1 VIAQD
6 FFCPKKNLC
15 CKGGDFMLWEGASC
29 ICLMEGKL
37 LMVLQGKPEEEKRW
51 SVPSGG
57 LEKDETIEDCCI
69 REVWEETGYVVEI
82 KEKLHIKE
90 DVSFGI
96 LFKVQYFLAEVITRS
111 PIIQDPDGLIY
122 DIRWV
127 SFEELKHLPLS
138 FPEDRE
144 LLMSYLSPASEIL

>member
-1 VIAQD
+1 MI
-6 FFCPKKNLC
+6 
-15 CKGGDFMLWEGASC
+15 WEGASC
-29 ICLMEGKL
+29 ICQNDGKL
-37 LMVLQGKPEEEKRW
+37 LMVLQGTPEEEKRW

-57 LEKDETIEDCCI
+57 LEIGETLEDCAI
-69 REVWEETGYVVEI
+69 REVWEETGYVVKI

-90 DVSFGI
+90 GISFGI
-96 LFKVQYFLAEVITRS
+96 QFKVQYFSAEIVGGS

-127 SFEELKHLPLS
+127 SFEELKLLNLS

-144 LLMSYLSPASEIL
+144 LLMNYLAPFADII

>member
-1 VIAQD
+1 MI
-6 FFCPKKNLC
+6 
-15 CKGGDFMLWEGASC
+15 WEGASC
-29 ICLMEGKL
+29 ICQNDGKL
-37 LMVLQGKPEEEKRW
+37 LMVLQGTPEEEKRW

-57 LEKDETIEDCCI
+57 LEMGETLEDCAI
-69 REVWEETGYVVEI
+69 REVWEETGYVVKI

-90 DVSFGI
+90 GISFGI
-96 LFKVQYFLAEVITRS
+96 QFKVQYFSAEIVGGS

-127 SFEELKHLPLS
+127 SFEELKLLNLS

-144 LLMSYLSPASEIL
+144 LLMNYLAPFADII

>member
-1 VIAQD
+1 
-6 FFCPKKNLC
+6 
-15 CKGGDFMLWEGASC
+15 MLWEGASC

-57 LEKDETIEDCCI
+57 LEKGETIEECCV
-69 REVWEETGYVVEI
+69 REVWEETGYVVKI

-90 DVSFGI
+90 GVSFGI
-96 LFKVQYFLAEVITRS
+96 LFKVQYFLAEVIIGS

-127 SFEELKHLPLS
+127 SFEELKLLTLS

>member
-1 VIAQD
+1 
-6 FFCPKKNLC
+6 
-15 CKGGDFMLWEGASC
+15 MLWEGASC

-51 SVPSGG
+51 SVPSGE
-57 LEKDETIEDCCI
+57 LEKGETIEECCV
-69 REVWEETGYVVEI
+69 REVWEETGYVVKI

-90 DVSFGI
+90 GVSFGI
-96 LFKVQYFLAEVITRS
+96 LFKVQYFLAEVITGS

-127 SFEELKHLPLS
+127 SFEELKLLPLS

>member
-1 VIAQD
+1 
-6 FFCPKKNLC
+6 
-15 CKGGDFMLWEGASC
+15 MLWEGASC
-29 ICLMEGKL
+29 MCLMEGKL

-57 LEKDETIEDCCI
+57 LEKDETIEECCI
-69 REVWEETGYVVEI
+69 REVWEETGYVVKI

-90 DVSFGI
+90 GISFGI
-96 LFKVQYFLAEVITRS
+96 LFKVQYFLAEIITGS

-127 SFEELKHLPLS
+127 SFEELKLLTLS

>member
-1 VIAQD
+1 MI
-6 FFCPKKNLC
+6 
-15 CKGGDFMLWEGASC
+15 WEGASC
-29 ICLMEGKL
+29 ICLHDGKL
-37 LMVLQGKPEEEKRW
+37 LMVLQGTPEEEKRW

-57 LEKDETIEDCCI
+57 LEMGETLEDCAI
-69 REVWEETGYVVEI
+69 REVWEETGYVVKI

-90 DVSFGI
+90 GISFGI
-96 LFKVQYFLAEVITRS
+96 QFKVQYFSAEIVGGS

-127 SFEELKHLPLS
+127 SFEELKLLNLS

-144 LLMSYLSPASEIL
+144 LLMNYLAPFADII

>member
-1 VIAQD
+1 
-6 FFCPKKNLC
+6 
-15 CKGGDFMLWEGASC
+15 MLWEGASC

-57 LEKDETIEDCCI
+57 LEKGETIEECCV
-69 REVWEETGYVVEI
+69 REVWEETGYVVKI

-90 DVSFGI
+90 GVSFGI
-96 LFKVQYFLAEVITRS
+96 LFKVQYFLAEVITGS

-127 SFEELKHLPLS
+127 SFEELKLLTLS

>member
-1 VIAQD
+1 MI
-6 FFCPKKNLC
+6 
-15 CKGGDFMLWEGASC
+15 WEGASC
-29 ICLMEGKL
+29 ICLNDGKL
-37 LMVLQGKPEEEKRW
+37 LMVLQGTPEEEKRW

-57 LEKDETIEDCCI
+57 LEMGETLEDCAI
-69 REVWEETGYVVEI
+69 REVWEETGYVVKI

-90 DVSFGI
+90 GISFGI
-96 LFKVQYFLAEVITRS
+96 QFKVQYFSAEIVGGS

-127 SFEELKHLPLS
+127 SFEELKLLNLS

-144 LLMSYLSPASEIL
+144 LLMNYLAPFADII

>member
-1 VIAQD
+1 
-6 FFCPKKNLC
+6 
-15 CKGGDFMLWEGASC
+15 MLWEGASC
-29 ICLMEGKL
+29 MCLMEGKL

-57 LEKDETIEDCCI
+57 LEKDETIEECCI
-69 REVWEETGYVVEI
+69 REVWEETGYVVKI

-90 DVSFGI
+90 GISFGI
-96 LFKVQYFLAEVITRS
+96 LFKVQYFLAEVITGS

-127 SFEELKHLPLS
+127 SFEELKLLTLS

>member
-1 VIAQD
+1 
-6 FFCPKKNLC
+6 
-15 CKGGDFMLWEGASC
+15 MLWEGASC

-57 LEKDETIEDCCI
+57 LEKDETIEECCI
-69 REVWEETGYVVEI
+69 REVWEETGYVVKI

-90 DVSFGI
+90 GISFGI
-96 LFKVQYFLAEVITRS
+96 LFKVQYFLAEVITGS

-127 SFEELKHLPLS
+127 SFEELKLLTLS